1 MIGHSSAGRLSRMS
15 HRAVIAFVGTLLCS
29 TFSAQSVLAQ
39 QAATVVFA
47 DGAIS
52 AQSAGKGPRLVGKGS
67 PLVEGD
73 TLTVGERSFAVVEFA
88 DQTRTT
94 LRPNT
99 VIGIEQFRH
108 QAAEPDGFVLRLV
121 KGGIRA
127 VTGLIGKAR
136 PEAVRIQ
143 TPNATIGIR
152 GTSFDARLCAGDC
165 ANERHKTPGQPIA
178 PSQPVVGRVLTLEG
192 EPLRVSS
199 ASGERLLRVGGA
211 IHEAEVLETA
221 AATTAVIVFDDRT
234 RITLKPSTRFEVTT
248 WRYAKPNREAG
259 NIALRLLVGAVRI
272 ATGLVGK
279 TNPEG
284 FKVRVVNSTV
294 GIRGTGF
301 DLHCTGECANAG
313 ESSAASAPAASGKS
327 CGGKAADSA
336 TPPPG
341 SGLFAATWDGAISV
355 STAACTVRLGKGQ
368 SLYVDQKTGAS
379 LYLPRT
385 PGFLDDGSPR
395 PDKVPFD
402 YDQLFGAFGQ
412 LQESDGLYAYVR
424 DGHLLV
430 SQDGLGVD
438 LDAGEA
444 AYAGGPGRP
453 PIRLASIP
461 GFIQDDPYP
470 VPETFGENNGSVLEL
485 IRENARFY
493 DSGAPGQCTIR

>member
-1 MIGHSSAGRLSRMS
+1 MSGHSFAKHQLRSFQRV
-15 HRAVIAFVGTLLCS
+15 AVAFVGTLLLSLPVC
-29 TFSAQSVLAQ
+29 AQ
-39 QAATVVFA
+39 QAATVLFA

-67 PLVEGD
+67 PLSEGD

-108 QAAEPDGFVLRLV
+108 QTSEPDGFVLRLV

-165 ANERHKTPGQPIA
+165 ASERHKTPGQPIVA
-178 PSQPVVGRVLTLEG
+178 SQPVVGRVLLLEG
-192 EPLRVSS
+192 EPLRV
-199 ASGERLLRVGGA
+199 AAPAGERLLRVGGA
-211 IHEAEVLETA
+211 IHEGEILETGPV
-221 AATTAVIVFDDRT
+221 TTAVIVFDDRT
-234 RITLKPSTRFEVTT
+234 RVTLKPATRFEVTT
-248 WRYAKPNREAG
+248 WRYAKPNRESG
-259 NIALRLLVGAVRI
+259 NVALRLLVGAVRI

-279 TNPEG
+279 ANPEG

-301 DLHCTGECANAG
+301 DLHCTGECAAG
-313 ESSAASAPAASGKS
+313 GAAPASAATPAATSKS
-327 CGGKAADSA
+327 CGSKAAESA
-336 TPPPG
+336 SLPPG

-368 SLYVDQKTGAS
+368 ALYVDQKTGAS
-379 LYLPRT
+379 LYLPKT

-402 YDQLFGAFGQ
+402 YDQMFGAFSQ

-424 DGHLLV
+424 DGHVLV
-430 SQDGLGVD
+430 AQDGTGVD

-453 PIRLASIP
+453 PIRLAAVP

-470 VPETFGENNGSVLEL
+470 VPETFGESNGSVLEL